1 VTMRAWLLQWLL
13 LAFALI
19 VTVALMPGIDV
30 DWRAGSYVLLALLFA
45 VVNSLLGPILRLLS
59 LPVTIVTLGL
69 FALVVNGLLLEI
81 TDWLSDSMR
90 VDGFG
95 TAIVGAVVLSIVTAV
110 IAFVVRPL
118 GHPVSRA
125 V

>member
-1 VTMRAWLLQWLL
+1 MRAWLLQWLL

>member
-1 VTMRAWLLQWLL
+1 MRAWLLQWLL
-13 LAFALI
+13 LALALI